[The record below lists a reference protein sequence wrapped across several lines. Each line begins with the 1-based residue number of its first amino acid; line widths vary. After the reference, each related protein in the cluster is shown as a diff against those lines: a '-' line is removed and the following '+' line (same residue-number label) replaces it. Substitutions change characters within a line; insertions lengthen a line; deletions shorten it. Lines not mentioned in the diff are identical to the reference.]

1 MAADRID
8 APQRA
13 RRGVVRAIAIQLA
26 LAVVTLAA
34 CEAIL
39 RVIDLRYLRESKA
52 GYGLTYAYDA
62 ELGWL
67 PVANTVGQYTGMR
80 TTGVSHNSLG
90 LRDVEP
96 GGASA
101 KTILFLGDSFVWGYD
116 VEADDR
122 FTDRM
127 RRDLPQLRIVN
138 GGIAGYGT
146 DQEYLLLRRLW
157 DRIRPDVVVLVF
169 CTENDRRDNS
179 TNSRYGGH
187 FKPYLELMPDG
198 SAQFRGQPVPR
209 SRHVYFIE
217 NPLAHHSWVA
227 RVAVSALVEI
237 NHPAV
242 HVADP
247 TERLIGMMRDF
258 VQSHGARFMV
268 GLQDKGSGLEPFL
281 TAQNIPFTS
290 LEGAEHHFGDG
301 DHWTPNGHAFVAKR
315 LTTLLSETGAIP

>member
-1 MAADRID
+1 MAVHR
-8 APQRA
+8 PQAQARP
-13 RRGVVRAIAIQLA
+13 RRGLLRAIALQIA
-26 LAVVTLAA
+26 LVVVTLAV

-39 RVIDLRYLRESKA
+39 RVVDLRYLRESRA

-67 PVANTVGQYTGMR
+67 PVANSVGQYVGMR
-80 TTGVSHNSLG
+80 TTRISHNSLG

-96 GGASA
+96 GGAA
-101 KTILFLGDSFVWGYD
+101 GKTILFLGDSFVWGYD
-116 VEADDR
+116 VEAEDR
-122 FTDRM
+122 FTERL

-146 DQEYLLLRRLW
+146 DQQYLLLRRFW
-157 DRIRPDVVVLVF
+157 DRIKPDVVVLVF

-187 FKPYLELMPDG
+187 FKPYLEMLPDG
-198 SAQFRGQPVPR
+198 SAQFRGQPVPK
-209 SRHVYFIE
+209 SRHIYFVE
-217 NPLAHHSWVA
+217 NPIAHHSWVA
-227 RVAVSALVEI
+227 RVAVSAFVEI
-237 NHPAV
+237 AHPAV

-281 TAQNIPFTS
+281 TAQNIPFKS
-290 LEGAEHHFGDG
+290 LEGAEHYFGDG
-301 DHWTPNGHAFVAKR
+301 DHWTPNGHAFVAQR
-315 LTTLLSETGAIP
+315 LSALLSETGAIP